1 MVADK
6 AEKAFE
12 RPSQYVWQNLDNVKL
27 IPTET
32 PQGLTRRWQ
41 SYSKFYTT
49 RIFLQIIGFQK
60 MEGGCTEV
68 HFFPMVLIVWWKHS
82 VIST

>member
-1 MVADK
+1 MVVDK

-27 IPTET
+27 MPTET
-32 PQGLTRRWQ
+32 PQGLTSRWQ

-49 RIFLQIIGFQK
+49 RIFYKLLAFRKWTEDAQK
-60 MEGGCTEV
+60 TT
-68 HFFPMVLIVWWKHS
+68 FFLWFW
-82 VIST
+82 